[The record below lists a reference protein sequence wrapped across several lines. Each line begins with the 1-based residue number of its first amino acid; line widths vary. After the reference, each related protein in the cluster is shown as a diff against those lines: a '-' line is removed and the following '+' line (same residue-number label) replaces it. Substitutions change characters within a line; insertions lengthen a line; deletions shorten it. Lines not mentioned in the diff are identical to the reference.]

1 MKVARLEG
9 EAAMVVKMSRVPHAA
24 LKFQPPRAMEVRSP
38 GWVTFRAFTAWYRV
52 SSFHCATHSKER
64 GRGGM
69 EGGKA
74 RG

>member
-1 MKVARLEG
+1 
-9 EAAMVVKMSRVPHAA
+9 
-24 LKFQPPRAMEVRSP
+24 MEVRSP